1 MRTQLQILLSR
12 LGEILFR
19 RSRESRLSSE
29 IDHHIELLADELEAG
44 GLSRQEAML
53 AARKQFG
60 NVDRARMSHRDQR
73 GFAWLETLRQDVR
86 FAFRILSR
94 ERGFALTAILV
105 LAVGIGVN
113 NIFFTVVYAHKF
125 RGLPIAEPGRI
136 LSITAFDDRLPQRL
150 ISLSEFQ
157 EMRDSLTALAVL
169 SAYSGAPVTVG
180 DEGRAP
186 DRVNAAFITAGAFE
200 SLGIAPLMGALPGA
214 GHDRPGAAPV
224 VALGAN
230 AWSARYNSDPGI
242 LGRTILINGLP
253 ATVVAVMPERSG
265 FPNQAAVWLPLGQW
279 PGMQQSR
286 DARALQLF
294 GRLRDTATESDARI
308 EIETLFGRL
317 ETARPETNRNVR
329 ARVLPINVQLL
340 GPLDG
345 WEPFIMAGII
355 VLLVA
360 CANVANLMMARAMHR
375 SPEIA
380 LRTSLGASRGRIVR
394 QLLVEAGVLAA
405 IGGALGGLISVA
417 GVAAFESVIP
427 EGTLPYWTDYY
438 MDGGVFLALVAMSL
452 ITVVVFGLVPA
463 LHASRTDVNRVLKDG
478 GRSTSG
484 SRPRIWTAAFLTAEL
499 ALAMVM
505 LTQVAIVTLRTNAD
519 LPTDP
524 AIRTTAVMTAAVTLP
539 PAAYPTAERRND
551 FFRRVNER
559 LAARHEIMAVSRAN
573 ALPGEGVSGM
583 MRRIDVEGR
592 AAAEGAEAPVYL
604 VIEIAP
610 SYLATLGL
618 ASIAG
623 REFDAGDGRPGNE
636 TVLVNERFVEVAM
649 GGAPPIG
656 ARIAVAPSTASRDT
670 PSGWRTIVGVI
681 PTIRQQTGNGG
692 VEQQSPAVYM
702 PITASAPPTSM
713 LIARHTIDPEA
724 AARLL
729 RAEVQAVDPN
739 IPLFRMRTLER
750 AVADSQW
757 NRTLS
762 AYMAGLVCILCVL
775 LAMVG
780 LYAVTAHRVSLK
792 TQEIGLRM
800 ALGAHSPQ
808 VIRLVLS
815 GLRVPLLLGVVLGTA
830 GAVAWDRAFSS
841 GSRDLY
847 ASAPEALLTIAGLL
861 AAIVTVSCL
870 IPLRRAVRM
879 SPVTALRH
887 D

>member
-1 MRTQLQILLSR
+1 MTGLR
-12 LGEILFR
+12 ILFSRMGDLLLR
-19 RSRESRLSSE
+19 RSREDRIDSE
-29 IDHHIELLADELEAG
+29 IDHHLQMLADEMESAGMSRGEA
-44 GLSRQEAML
+44 LL

-60 NVDRARMSHRDQR
+60 GVDRVRMVHREQR
-73 GFAWLETLRQDVR
+73 GLPTIDMLVQDVR
-86 FAFRILSR
+86 FALRLFAR
-94 ERGFALTAILV
+94 ERGFALTAIVV
-105 LAVGIGVN
+105 LAAGIGVN

-125 RGLPIAEPGRI
+125 RGLPLGNPDRI
-136 LSITAFDDRLPQRL
+136 LSIAAYDDRLPQRA
-150 ISLSEFQ
+150 ISFNEFQ
-157 EMRDSLTALAVL
+157 ELRDSLTSLDALA
-169 SAYSGAPVTVG
+169 AYANAPVTVG

-186 DRVNAAFITAGAFE
+186 DRFNGAFVTAGAFE
-200 SLGIAPLMGALPGA
+200 SLGVAPLMGALPSA
-214 GHDRPGAAPV
+214 DHDRPGAAPV
-224 VALGAN
+224 VALGAD
-230 AWSARYNSDPGI
+230 AWRARYHNDPGI
-242 LGRTILINGLP
+242 LGRTILINGAP
-253 ATVVAVMPERSG
+253 ATVVAIVPERSG
-265 FPNQAAVWLPLGQW
+265 FPSTAGVWLPLGQW
-279 PGMQQSR
+279 RGMQQSR

-294 GRLRDTATESDARI
+294 GRLRDTATESDARL

-340 GPLDG
+340 GTLDG
-345 WEPFIMAGII
+345 WEPFMMAGII
-355 VLLVA
+355 VVLVA

-394 QLLVEAGVLAA
+394 QLLVEAIVLAA
-405 IGGALGGLISVA
+405 VGGALGGWISVA

-427 EGTLPYWTDYY
+427 EGTLPYWVDYY
-438 MDGGVFLALVAMSL
+438 MDGGVFLALVAISL

-463 LHASRTDVNRVLKDG
+463 LHASQTDINRVLKDG
-478 GRSTSG
+478 GRSTTG
-484 SRPRIWTAAFLTAEL
+484 GRPRIWTTAFLAGEL

-505 LTQVAIVTLRTNAD
+505 LTQVAIVNLRTNNN

-524 AIRTTAVMTAAVTLP
+524 AIRTTAVITAVVTLP

-559 LAARHEIMAVSRAN
+559 LAARNEIAAVSRTS

-583 MRRIDVEGR
+583 LRRVDVEGR
-592 AAAEGAEAPVYL
+592 AMADGAEPPVYL
-604 VIEIAP
+604 VVDIAP
-610 SYLATLGL
+610 SYLPTLGL

-623 REFDAGDGRPGNE
+623 RDFDDADGRPGQE
-636 TVLVNERFVEVAM
+636 TVVVNERFVEVAM
-649 GGAPPIG
+649 NGASPIG
-656 ARIAVAPSTASRDT
+656 VRIAVAPPTTSRDT
-670 PSGWRTIVGVI
+670 PSEWRTIVGVI
-681 PTIRQQTGNGG
+681 PTIRQQTGDGG
-692 VEQQSPAVYM
+692 VAQQSPAVYL
-702 PITASAPPTSM
+702 PIAASSPATSV
-713 LIARHTIDPEA
+713 LIARHTIDAED

-739 IPLFRMRTLER
+739 VPLFRMRTLER

-762 AYMAGLVCILCVL
+762 AYMAGTVCILCVL
-775 LAMVG
+775 LAIVG

-800 ALGAHSPQ
+800 ALGARSPQ
-808 VIRLVLS
+808 VVRLVLS
-815 GLRVPLLLGVVLGTA
+815 GLRVPLLLGLVLGTI

-841 GSRDLY
+841 GARDLY
-847 ASAPEALLTIAGLL
+847 ASAPQTVLTIAGLL
-861 AAIVTVSCL
+861 IAVVAISCV

>member
-1 MRTQLQILLSR
+1 MRIFISR
-12 LGEILFR
+12 VLDVAFR
-19 RSRESRLSSE
+19 RQREDRLSE
-29 IDHHIELLADELEAG
+29 ELQAHLDLMADDFVAQG
-44 GLSRQEAML
+44 MSPADARL
-53 AARKQFG
+53 AARKSFG
-60 NVDRARMSHRDQR
+60 GVDQTKMRYREQR
-73 GFAWLETLRQDVR
+73 GLPMVEALTQDVR
-86 FAFRILSR
+86 FALRVLAR
-94 ERGFALTAILV
+94 DRGFALTAILV

-125 RGLPIAEPGRI
+125 RGLPIANPDRI
-136 LSITAFDDRLPQRL
+136 LSISAYDDRLPQRF
-150 ISLSEFQ
+150 ISLNEFQ
-157 EMRDSLTALAVL
+157 EMRDSLTTVDVL
-169 SAYSGAPVTVG
+169 SAHASAPVTVG
-180 DEGRAP
+180 DDGRAP
-186 DRVNAAFITAGAFE
+186 ERFNGAFITAGAFE
-200 SLGIAPLMGALPGA
+200 SLGVAPLMGALPTA
-214 GHDRPGAAPV
+214 DHDRPGAAPV
-224 VALGAN
+224 VALGAS
-230 AWSARYNSDPGI
+230 AWSARYDNDPGI

-253 ATVVAVMPERSG
+253 ATVVAIVPERSG
-265 FPNQAAVWLPLGQW
+265 FPNQAGVWLPLGQW

-294 GRLRDTATESDARI
+294 ARLRATATESDARI

-345 WEPFIMAGII
+345 WEPFIMAGVI
-355 VLLVA
+355 VVLVA

-375 SPEIA
+375 APEIA
-380 LRTSLGASRGRIVR
+380 LRTSLGASRARIVR
-394 QLLVEAGVLAA
+394 QLLVEAAVLAA
-405 IGGALGGLISVA
+405 LGGALGGLVSVA
-417 GVAAFESVIP
+417 GVAAFESAIP
-427 EGTLPYWTDYY
+427 AGTLPYWVDYY
-438 MDGGVFLALVAMSL
+438 MDGGVFIALVAMSL
-452 ITVVVFGLVPA
+452 VTVVVFGLVPA
-463 LHASRTDVNRVLKDG
+463 LHASQTDVNRVLKDG
-478 GRSTSG
+478 GRSTKG
-484 SRPRIWTAAFLTAEL
+484 GRPRIWTAAFLTAEL

-505 LTQVAIVTLRTNAD
+505 LTQVAIATLRTNAD

-524 AIRTTAVMTAAVTLP
+524 AIRTTAVMTTAVTLP

-559 LAARHEIMAVSRAN
+559 LAARKEITAVSRAN

-583 MRRIDVEGR
+583 LRRVDVEGR
-592 AAAEGAEAPVYL
+592 AAAEGIDPPVYL

-610 SYLATLGL
+610 SYLATFGL
-618 ASIAG
+618 TSIAG
-623 REFDAGDGRPGNE
+623 RDFDDGDGRPGNE
-636 TVLVNERFVEVAM
+636 TVLVNERFIEVAM
-649 GGAPPIG
+649 GGSSPIG
-656 ARIAVAPSTASRDT
+656 ARIAVAPPTASRDT
-670 PSGWRTIVGVI
+670 PSGFRTIVGVI

-762 AYMAGLVCILCVL
+762 AYMAATVCILCVL
-775 LAMVG
+775 LAIVG
-780 LYAVTAHRVSLK
+780 LYAVTAHRVSLQ

-800 ALGAHSPQ
+800 ALGARSMQ
-808 VIRLVLS
+808 VVRLVLS
-815 GLRVPLLLGVVLGTA
+815 GLRAPLLLGLVLGTL
-830 GAVAWDRAFSS
+830 GAMGWDRAFSS

-847 ASAPEALLTIAGLL
+847 ASAPQTVLTIAWLL
-861 AAIVTVSCL
+861 IALVAIACL

-879 SPVTALRH
+879 NPVSALRH

>member
-1 MRTQLQILLSR
+1 MWY
-12 LGEILFR
+12 R
-19 RSRESRLSSE
+19 RSREDRIDAE
-29 IDHHIELLADELEAG
+29 IGHHIQLLADEMEAG
-44 GLSRQEAML
+44 GLSRREALL
-53 AARKQFG
+53 AARKEFG
-60 NVDRARMSHRDQR
+60 GIDRLRMVHREQR
-73 GFAWLETLRQDVR
+73 GLPMIDMLVQDVR
-86 FAFRILSR
+86 FAWRLLTR

-125 RGLPIAEPGRI
+125 RGLPIASPDRI
-136 LSITAFDDRLPQRL
+136 LSISAYDDRLPQRA
-150 ISLSEFQ
+150 ISLNEFQ
-157 EMRDSLTALAVL
+157 EMRDALTTVAVL
-169 SAYSGAPVTVG
+169 AAHASMPVTVG

-186 DRVNAAFITAGAFE
+186 DRFNGGFITAGAFE
-200 SLGIAPLMGALPGA
+200 ALGIAPLMGALPSA
-214 GHDRPGAAPV
+214 DHDRPGAAPV
-224 VALGAN
+224 VALGTAV
-230 AWSARYNSDPGI
+230 WRARYNGDAAI

-253 ATVVAVMPERSG
+253 ATVVAILPERSG
-265 FPNQAAVWLPLGQW
+265 FPNQAGVWLPLGQW

-294 GRLRDTATESDARI
+294 ARLRDTATESDARI

-317 ETARPETNRNVR
+317 ESARPETNRNVR
-329 ARVLPINVQLL
+329 ARVLPINVWLL

-355 VLLVA
+355 VVLVA

-380 LRTSLGASRGRIVR
+380 LRTSLGASRARIVR
-394 QLLVEAGVLAA
+394 QLLIEAAVLAA
-405 IGGALGGLISVA
+405 VGGAVGGLISVA

-427 EGTLPYWTDYY
+427 EGTLPYWVDYY
-438 MDGGVFLALVAMSL
+438 MDAGVFVALVAMSL
-452 ITVVVFGLVPA
+452 VTVVVFGLVPA
-463 LHASRTDVNRVLKDG
+463 LHASQTDVNRVLKDG
-478 GRSTSG
+478 GRSTKG

-524 AIRTTAVMTAAVTLP
+524 AIRTTAVMTTAVTLP

-551 FFRRVNER
+551 FFRRVNDR
-559 LAARHEIMAVSRAN
+559 LAARKEITAVSRTN

-583 MRRIDVEGR
+583 LRRIDVEGR
-592 AAAEGAEAPVYL
+592 AAAEGADAPVYL
-604 VIEIAP
+604 AIEIAS

-618 ASIAG
+618 APIAG
-623 REFDAGDGRPGNE
+623 RDFDDADGRPGRE

-649 GGAPPIG
+649 GGASPIG
-656 ARIAVAPSTASRDT
+656 ARIAVAPATASRDK

-692 VEQQSPAVYM
+692 VEQQSPAVYL
-702 PITASAPPTSM
+702 PITASAPPTSL

-762 AYMAGLVCILCVL
+762 AYMAGLVCVLCVL

-800 ALGAHSPQ
+800 ALGARSPQ
-808 VIRLVLS
+808 VVRLVLS
-815 GLRVPLLLGVVLGTA
+815 GLRVPLLLGLVLGTI

-861 AAIVTVSCL
+861 IAVVAVSCL

-879 SPVTALRH
+879 NPVTALRH